1 MAKKLNKP
9 TITTLNA
16 VREAVKTLGVES
28 PLAKVR
34 NWVKDQYNLA
44 MTDATAQKYFYDARK
59 ELREQTA
66 TPPPA
71 KAPRKQAMPA
81 AARSTGGNGTGLG
94 VDQVVEAVTVLKGL
108 VQNLGKDNVAKLL
121 GAL

>member
-1 MAKKLNKP
+1 MAKKLKTP

-28 PLAKVR
+28 PLAEVR
-34 NWVKDQYNLA
+34 KWVKHQYNLA

-71 KAPRKQAMPA
+71 RTPRKQAMPA
-81 AARSTGGNGTGLG
+81 AARSAGGNSAGLG
-94 VDQVVEAVTVLKGL
+94 VDQVVEAITVLKGL
-108 VQNLGKDNVAKLL
+108 VQKLGKDNLAKLL